1 MTSQNGTTKEES
13 TPKPSGGTSTAKST
27 AKSTARSTSRR
38 QTKSSLIK
46 ADAKDA
52 GEVVFVL
59 DDSTRIAPTEY
70 LPNHRPIALSEF
82 DVVGSLDMAGERPIM
97 ATGFEVAT
105 TDLLPGHR
113 PVAVSTLPISDLQ
126 FLPGNRPIA
135 RNDVIDP
142 NPATLMG
149 YLD

>member
-1 MTSQNGTTKEES
+1 MTGQNGTNNEQATSKASSSGSS
-13 TPKPSGGTSTAKST
+13 TKST
-27 AKSTARSTSRR
+27 TKSSTSRR
-38 QTKSSLIK
+38 QTKSPLVK
-46 ADAKDA
+46 AEAKDA
-52 GEVVFVL
+52 GDVVFVL
-59 DDSTRIAPTEY
+59 DDTTRITPTEY

-82 DVVGSLDMAGERPIM
+82 EVVDSLDMAGVRPVM
-97 ATGFEVAT
+97 STGFEVAT

-135 RNDVIDP
+135 PNDVVDP
-142 NPATLMG
+142 NPAVLMG

>member
-1 MTSQNGTTKEES
+1 MTSQNGTTNEQATQKASSSSGS
-13 TPKPSGGTSTAKST
+13 TKST
-27 AKSTARSTSRR
+27 TKAASTSRR
-38 QTKSSLIK
+38 QTKSGLVK
-46 ADAKDA
+46 AESKDA

-59 DDSTRIAPTEY
+59 NDTTRITPTEY

-82 DVVGSLDMAGERPIM
+82 EVVGSLDMAGERPIM
-97 ATGFEVAT
+97 STGFEVAT

-135 RNDVIDP
+135 PNDVVDP
-142 NPATLMG
+142 TPAVLMG

>member
-1 MTSQNGTTKEES
+1 MTSPNETANGQTE
-13 TPKPSGGTSTAKST
+13 AKST
-27 AKSTARSTSRR
+27 DTAKNTKETAKTTTRRQSAKSD
-38 QTKSSLIK
+38 LVK
-46 ADAKDA
+46 AQEADR

-59 DDSTRIAPTEY
+59 NDNTRIAPTEY

-82 DVVGSLDMAGERPIM
+82 NVVGSLNMAGDRPIM
-97 ATGFEVAT
+97 ADTMEIFA

-113 PVAVSTLPISDLQ
+113 PVAVSTLAISELN

-135 RNDVIDP
+135 PNDVVDP
-142 NPATLMG
+142 PAAVLMG